1 MKVALTF
8 SSKKGLEREFRELN
22 QSSTLLSG
30 DPEDEPPPT
39 DFFAEGDSTETISA
53 VMSAISSCGHEV
65 TGIEADKNACAKL
78 HKSRPDLVFNIAE
91 GLYGSFRESYIPM
104 LCEKLGIPYTGSD
117 PLTLGLCL
125 DKARCKEILLFN
137 GIRTPRFALV
147 ESHKDMREIQKLKF
161 PIIVKPNAEGSSKGI
176 FNNSVARNFKEA
188 SQIISE
194 KTCQYRQPAIVEE
207 LLTGREFT
215 VACLGNGEYLQILPI
230 IEIDHS
236 ELPKNAWPIYS
247 YEAKW
252 IWDTRENPLDIFK
265 CPAKISANL
274 KRKIENIVK
283 KAFAVMKIR
292 DWCRMDIR
300 LDSDGEPNILEI
312 NPLPGILPNPE
323 DNSCFPKAARTAG
336 YSYSQMIGKVIEAAC
351 IRQNL

>member
-1 MKVALTF
+1 
-8 SSKKGLEREFRELN
+8 
-22 QSSTLLSG
+22 
-30 DPEDEPPPT
+30 
-39 DFFAEGDSTETISA
+39 
-53 VMSAISSCGHEV
+53 GHNII
-65 TGIEADKNACAKL
+65 GIEADKNACAKL

-91 GLYGSFRESYIPM
+91 GLYGSFRESYIPT

-137 GIRTPRFALV
+137 GIRTPRFVLV
-147 ESHKDMREIQKLKF
+147 ESHRDMREIQKLNF
-161 PIIVKPNAEGSSKGI
+161 PVIVKPNAEGSSKGI
-176 FNNSVARNFKEA
+176 FNNSVARTFKEA
-188 SQIISE
+188 SKIISE
-194 KTCQYRQPAIVEE
+194 KTCQYKQPVIIEE

-215 VACLGNGEYLQILPI
+215 VACLGNVKSLQILPI

-252 IWDTRENPLDIFK
+252 IWDTPEKPLDIFK
-265 CPAKISANL
+265 CPAKISAKL
-274 KRKIENIVK
+274 KKKIENIVK
-283 KAFAVMKIR
+283 KTFAVMKIR